1 MFCGE
6 TAAES
11 AVQIPLAGCWKQ
23 SSSLRAIQQAQ
34 WRRADGFIRWDN
46 LRLIG
51 EIQIKPETRHKI
63 YALLATGTFRFY
75 FVPNITKKIT

>member
-1 MFCGE
+1 MFCGV

-11 AVQIPLAGCWKQ
+11 ARTPSRRLGWKQ

-51 EIQIKPETRHKI
+51 EIQIWLETRHKI
-63 YALLATGTFRFY
+63 YALL
-75 FVPNITKKIT
+75 

>member
-1 MFCGE
+1 MFCGV

-11 AVQIPLAGCWKQ
+11 ARTPSRRLGWKQ

-34 WRRADGFIRWDN
+34 WRRADGFIRWTN

-51 EIQIKPETRHKI
+51 EIQFKPDKRHKI
-63 YALLATGTFRFY
+63 YALL
-75 FVPNITKKIT
+75 